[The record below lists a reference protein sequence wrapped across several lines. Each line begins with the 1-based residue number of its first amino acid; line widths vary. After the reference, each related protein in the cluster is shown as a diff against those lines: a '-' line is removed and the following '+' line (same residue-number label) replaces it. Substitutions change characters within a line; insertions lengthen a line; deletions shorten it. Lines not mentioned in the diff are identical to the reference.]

1 VTQRRP
7 GREFA
12 GSWRIAWTE
21 VWANDALDLVG
32 PAYIQFAQD
41 GFGEFGMIAVR
52 GWLDCRYGTREGRP
66 AVEFSWDG
74 KEEGDDVR
82 GRGWAVL
89 EEDGSLRGWLF
100 FHCGEES
107 KFRAV
112 SLGPKPRSSRV
123 SGRRR
128 S

>member
-1 VTQRRP
+1 MTQRRP
-7 GREFA
+7 GPEFA
-12 GSWRIAWTE
+12 GGWRITWTE
-21 VWANDALDLVG
+21 VWAKDALDLVS
-32 PAYIQFAQD
+32 PAYLQFAQD

-52 GWLDCRYGTREGRP
+52 GWLDCRYGTRDGRP

-74 KEEGDDVR
+74 KDEGDDVR

-107 KFRAV
+107 RFRAV
-112 SLGPKPRSSRV
+112 RPGPEPRSSRV